1 MFYGQSIIWLLC
13 KQPLDFQL
21 FQHFSFFP
29 PISWCALPSTLRIA
43 LLYLICLWKV
53 LVSSSVRC
61 SSSGSGSEGPAVQA
75 MPAGS
80 AGGWMSARVAR
91 CSSAPFWRRSWSGCP
106 SSCSFMLR
114 PYINYHGQICI
125 WIAFFCLL
133 CELCHFQN
141 SPEVK
146 FCLLK
151 LRGKQSCAK
160 WSLPPAVCRFSV
172 LRVRFLFSALPLL
185 ML

>member
-114 PYINYHGQICI
+114 SLY
-125 WIAFFCLL
+125 
-133 CELCHFQN
+133 
-141 SPEVK
+141 
-146 FCLLK
+146 K
-151 LRGKQSCAK
+151 LSWPNMYLDCFILPPMWAMPFPKLTRGKI
-160 WSLPPAVCRFSV
+160 LPA
-172 LRVRFLFSALPLL
+172 
-185 ML
+185 